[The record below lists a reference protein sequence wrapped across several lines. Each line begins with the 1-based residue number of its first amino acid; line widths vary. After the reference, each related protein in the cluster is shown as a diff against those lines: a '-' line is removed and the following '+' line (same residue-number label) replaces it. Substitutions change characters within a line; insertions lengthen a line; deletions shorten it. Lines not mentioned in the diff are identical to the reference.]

1 MIEIQKGTGKYRVT
15 LIAVESG
22 EDISVI
28 IYGGEKPHIGAV
40 SISIARPSLENPDN
54 ISSSTSVFTL
64 IGHKEDVIAKEIAE
78 SVTKTTKR
86 NTVTIVGLHIDRA
99 NKEDIDCLV
108 NNTKESVKQLQKML
122 TNNKS

>member
-86 NTVTIVGLHIDRA
+86 NTVTIIGLHIDRA

-122 TNNKS
+122 TDNKS

>member
-122 TNNKS
+122 TDNKS